1 MKYLVLFIF
10 IRSLLYSFDTFEQ
23 KSSSEDL
30 YKKYQLYS
38 LQKNFISLDSNLQKD
53 YLVEDINL
61 NNKLDQKGKK
71 LFTDTVYLQVF
82 MFGTVGFLYM
92 LPSSVTKWE
101 DTDEEKSLSEKW
113 KEHVKAGPVIDE
125 DEWYINYI
133 GHPVSGAWYYMVA
146 RDDGYGVWESFA
158 YSVMLSSFFW
168 EYGYEAFAE
177 IPSTQDLIATPVIG
191 SLLGEGFFYLEKE
204 LDKNHG
210 LIWGSK
216 ILGNI
221 SYFFL
226 NPIGRMTDSMDKFF
240 NVDLEFHYK
249 VFQPA
254 AISQVNPQLRKL
266 DYVPSN
272 YGVMLDMKF

>member
-1 MKYLVLFIF
+1 MKYFVLFIF

-23 KSSSEDL
+23 KSGSEDL
-30 YKKYQLYS
+30 YKQYQLYS
-38 LQKNFISLDSNLQKD
+38 LQKNFISLDSNFQKD

-82 MFGTVGFLYM
+82 MVGTVGFLYM

-101 DTDEEKSLSEKW
+101 DTGEEKSLSEKW

-158 YSVMLSSFFW
+158 YSVMLSSFF
-168 EYGYEAFAE
+168 
-177 IPSTQDLIATPVIG
+177 
-191 SLLGEGFFYLEKE
+191 LG
-204 LDKNHG
+204 
-210 LIWGSK
+210 IW
-216 ILGNI
+216 L
-221 SYFFL
+221 
-226 NPIGRMTDSMDKFF
+226 
-240 NVDLEFHYK
+240 
-249 VFQPA
+249 
-254 AISQVNPQLRKL
+254 
-266 DYVPSN
+266 
-272 YGVMLDMKF
+272 